1 MIIWS
6 LSGLR
11 IPLYLNKYFDLHLV
25 LLWGISVLVEGTRT
39 SIGDVTL
46 ESQHC
51 EDDEGRAGYR
61 SSRVSCMS
69 PITVHIAPYPI
80 VQEGNLSGR

>member
-11 IPLYLNKYFDLHLV
+11 IPLYLINTLIYFLYYY
-25 LLWGISVLVEGTRT
+25 WGISVLVEGTRT
-39 SIGDVTL
+39 SIGDVPL

-51 EDDEGRAGYR
+51 EVDEGRAGYR
-61 SSRVSCMS
+61 SSRASCMS
-69 PITVHIAPYPI
+69 PITVHIF
-80 VQEGNLSGR
+80 